1 MKSEI
6 KCLKSRTARISI
18 FKWPKVVIAWT
29 WIVKEQQFL
38 NACRLKL
45 YVACVTF
52 SYKLVELGH
61 QLFDYSFIGYI
72 IKQSVYITYA

>member
-38 NACRLKL
+38 NACRLNYML
-45 YVACVTF
+45 
-52 SYKLVELGH
+52 LVLPFH
-61 QLFDYSFIGYI
+61 INWLNLAISSLTTASSAI
-72 IKQSVYITYA
+72 